1 MEQKERYKLESH
13 NGTFCEFHDTE
24 TDEWYTRKDLV
35 TDLLNRQDKRIKEL
49 EDKDWYE
56 QCIKQLEEQNT
67 RLLQENQQLKQKAIV
82 PKFSLGQEVWAIS
95 VYRKNC
101 VDNFVIQEICFCSR
115 YGLYYKTDM
124 GINLYEYY
132 FDIFATK
139 EEAEQKLVEIKGG
152 EE

>member
-1 MEQKERYKLESH
+1 MERLTKYNKNAKCYLPFSLTNHSEIEVMNKL
-13 NGTFCEFHDTE
+13 G
-24 TDEWYTRKDLV
+24 
-35 TDLLNRQDKRIKEL
+35 EL
-49 EDKDWYE
+49 EDVLEKWHIEDLDKF
-56 QCIKQLEEQNT
+56 IEEQIAKKRELNDI
-67 RLLQENQQLKQKAIV
+67 LWGMEKELAELKQKAIV